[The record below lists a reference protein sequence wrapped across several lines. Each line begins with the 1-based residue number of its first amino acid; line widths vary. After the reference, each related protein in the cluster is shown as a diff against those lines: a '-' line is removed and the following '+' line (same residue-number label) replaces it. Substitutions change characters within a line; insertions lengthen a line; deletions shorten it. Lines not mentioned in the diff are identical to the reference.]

1 MLVKYSQSVCAQAL
15 DSSGAALAPLGRN
28 ARRQGELG
36 AGLRRGR
43 RGEKKLMKQ
52 RAVPPLIFCLAAVLA
67 LAATVPVRAH
77 AQTPPWTGIIAPSRA
92 IDWSQ
97 AGVPGG
103 IPVRT
108 TVCASI
114 APEGSASAPVAPAD
128 VNAAI
133 AGCPA
138 GEVVYLQPGNFY
150 FSSGIDF
157 ADHSNVTLRG
167 AGADQTFLYFY
178 GDASCYGM
186 QGDVCIENG
195 TNTWG
200 GNGATVGNWTAG
212 YAPGTTQITLDN
224 TSGIVPGRTLLI
236 LDQLNDSN
244 TDNGGLWIN
253 DTNGVAEDDNPS
265 NGYRPGR
272 AQGQVVLA
280 TAVSGSTVTISP
292 GIYMPN
298 WSSSQS
304 PQAWWSTPA
313 VTGDG
318 VEDLSMD
325 NSHSNGN
332 AIVVDSGYGDWV
344 NGVRSYQEG
353 SIQHVLVY
361 QSAHCTIQSSYFY
374 GTPNAITESY
384 GYDEVMSS
392 DDLIANNIFQHI
404 ASPVVVD
411 GSSSGTVA
419 AYNYALDDYFGGA
432 SSNWMAIA
440 FEPHSAGIDYELF
453 EGNVGDGFGADD
465 IHGTGNLWTL
475 FRNRLYGFDP
485 PDPLRTNDTIAVT
498 VDSFHR
504 FMNVVGNVLGD
515 SGVTTTYQIV
525 APAGG
530 NQDMVDEV
538 YNLGWSNWA
547 GWPTQ
552 DPLTPSTLFRW
563 GNYDVVH
570 NAAEWNPLEVP
581 SSLSALANP
590 VPTTETLPASFF
602 LSSKPAWWITPWGT
616 PPWPAIGPDVT
627 GGTDASA
634 NGHANAIPAQL
645 CYENSPNDQ
654 NYPQDQS
661 GLYVKLF
668 NAGSCYGQPPA
679 APTGLT
685 AAVQ

>member
-1 MLVKYSQSVCAQAL
+1 MRHRLLRAFGL
-15 DSSGAALAPLGRN
+15 LFAAA
-28 ARRQGELG
+28 
-36 AGLRRGR
+36 
-43 RGEKKLMKQ
+43 
-52 RAVPPLIFCLAAVLA
+52 FA
-67 LAATVPVRAH
+67 LAAGAPVRAL

-114 APEGSASAPVAPAD
+114 APEGSSSAPVAPTD

-133 AGCPA
+133 ASCPA

-157 ADHSNVTLRG
+157 ANRSNVTLRG

-178 GDASCYGM
+178 GDAPCNGL
-186 QGDVCIENG
+186 GADICVENG
-195 TNTWG
+195 SNTWAASTPSG
-200 GNGATVGNWTAG
+200 GNYTQANWTAG

-224 TSGIVPGRTLLI
+224 TSGIVPGQTLLI

-244 TDNGGLWIN
+244 TDNGGLWVN
-253 DTNGVAEDDNPS
+253 DTNGVAEDDNPT
-265 NGYRPGR
+265 NNYRSGR
-272 AQGQVVLA
+272 SQEQLVLA

-304 PQAWWSTPA
+304 PQAWWSSPS

-318 VEDLSMD
+318 VEDLAMD
-325 NSHSNGN
+325 NSNSNGS
-332 AIVVDSGYGDWV
+332 AIVVRSGYGDWIS
-344 NGVRSYQEG
+344 GIRSYEDG
-353 SIQHVLVY
+353 GMAHVLVY
-361 QSAHCTIQSSYFY
+361 ESAHCTVQSSYFY
-374 GTPNAITESY
+374 GTPNAATESY
-384 GYDEVMSS
+384 GFSEAMAS
-392 DDLIANNIFQHI
+392 DDLVANNIFQHI
-404 ASPVVVD
+404 VGAVVVD
-411 GSSSGTVA
+411 GSDDGTVA
-419 AYNYALDDYFGGA
+419 AYNYALDDYYTA
-432 SSNWMAIA
+432 SSNWMMPAY
-440 FEPHSAGIDYELF
+440 EPHSAGDELDLF
-453 EGNVGDGFGADD
+453 EGNVGDGLNADD
-465 IHGTGNLWTL
+465 IHGTGDLWTL

-485 PDPLRTNDTIAVT
+485 PDPSRTNDTVALTI
-498 VDSFHR
+498 DSYHR

-515 SGVTTTYQIV
+515 SGMTTTYQIA
-525 APAGG
+525 APGG
-530 NQDMVDEV
+530 SNQDLSFEV

-547 GWPTQ
+547 GWLVN
-552 DPLTPSTLFRW
+552 DPLTVSTLFRW
-563 GNYDVVH
+563 GNYDVVN

-581 SSLSALANP
+581 SSLSTLANP

-602 LSSKPAWWITPWGT
+602 LSAKPAWWITPWGT

-634 NGHANAIPAQL
+634 NGHAYAIPAQL
-645 CYENSPNDQ
+645 CYENSQNDQ

-661 GLYVKLF
+661 GLYVKVF

>member
-1 MLVKYSQSVCAQAL
+1 
-15 DSSGAALAPLGRN
+15 
-28 ARRQGELG
+28 
-36 AGLRRGR
+36 
-43 RGEKKLMKQ
+43 MKH
-52 RAVPPLIFCLAAVLA
+52 RAVPPIFFLLAAILSLA
-67 LAATVPVRAH
+67 GGAPVRAQ

-108 TVCASI
+108 TICASI
-114 APEGSASAPVAPAD
+114 APEGSSSAPVAPTD
-128 VNAAI
+128 INAAI
-133 AGCPA
+133 ASCPA

-157 ADHSNVTLRG
+157 ANHSNVTLRG
-167 AGADQTFLYFY
+167 AGADQTFLFFSAP
-178 GDASCYGM
+178 GGCDGFNA
-186 QGDVCIENG
+186 DVCVENG
-195 TNTWG
+195 TNTWNASTPSSG
-200 GNGATVGNWTAG
+200 GYTQANWTAG

-224 TSGIVPGRTLLI
+224 TSGIVPGKTLLI

-244 TDNGGLWIN
+244 TDNGGIWVN

-265 NGYRPGR
+265 GGYRSGR
-272 AQGQVVLA
+272 AQEQVVLA

-298 WSSSQS
+298 WNAAQG
-304 PQAWWSTPA
+304 PEAYWSTPA

-318 VEDLSMD
+318 IEDFSMA
-325 NSHSNGN
+325 NGGSNGT
-332 AIVVDSGYGDWV
+332 VFDWSYGCWMS
-344 NGVRSYQEG
+344 GVRSIEG
-353 SIQHVLVY
+353 GMFHVLLSM
-361 QSAHCTIQSSYFY
+361 SAHDTVQGSYFY
-374 GTPNAITESY
+374 GTKNAATESY
-384 GYDEVMSS
+384 GVDESGGTGNLVQ
-392 DDLIANNIFQHI
+392 DNIFQHI
-404 ASPVVVD
+404 VSGEVID
-411 GSSSGTVA
+411 GSSVGSVV
-419 AYNYALDDYFGGA
+419 AYNYSIDDYF
-432 SSNWMAIA
+432 AIGPG
-440 FEPHSAGIDYELF
+440 FMMDGFTPHTAGVSFDLW
-453 EGNVGDGFGADD
+453 EGNVGDGFVADD
-465 IHGTGNLWTL
+465 VHGPGYLWTL
-475 FRNRLYGFDP
+475 FRNRLRGYDLP
-485 PDPLRTNDTIAVT
+485 ADSQNDTTAVEI
-498 VDSFHR
+498 DAFHR
-504 FMNVVGNVLGD
+504 FMNVVGNVLGY
-515 SGVTTTYQIV
+515 SGVSTTYQV
-525 APAGG
+525 AAPGG
-530 NQDMVDEV
+530 TNQDFVGDI

-547 GWPTQ
+547 GWNVN
-552 DPLTPSTLFRW
+552 DPLTVSTLFRW
-563 GNYDVVH
+563 GNYDLVN

-627 GGTDASA
+627 GGTASS
-634 NGHANAIPAQL
+634 NGHAYATPAEL